1 MALDIQ
7 GFITPEQ
14 TFKGL
19 SDLGS
24 TMQAQKAAK
33 AKAEEEG
40 KANKAVLGTYL
51 SGYLKDSDFL
61 TGTVND
67 PYVTKNLHDIMQ
79 KGMELANT
87 KGMTTTMLYSALS
100 PEVSSLSQSVQGI
113 KELERQR
120 KDTEAIIKANKGID
134 AEKFNSEF
142 RKNAYYNPDG
152 TLKNKEGLAKIDYTK
167 DWGDYTLKN
176 SNIYNTEGIDELVQK
191 SGKNTT
197 QLQTKVVDPNRGAR
211 SASLEITSPEFM
223 IPKQDEKGVFQGFEP
238 RHDFAT
244 VNGVRQQQPVLDA
257 EGRQVMQNGK
267 PVTEDVKIVQPDDWN
282 MLINDKRAAPYI
294 LQEVRKYASQKGIS
308 PASPEAEIYGK
319 QLGYQLLNQSSK
331 DYSTHKET
339 SVQKAAPINI
349 SVGGQ
354 GKGGA
359 ADANIND
366 MYTRLYKQADNV
378 INVKGRPYMQANM
391 MPPDIMTVVLKQ
403 AKDAKGNSDLSNAD
417 IYLAF
422 DENKNLGIYGKDDN
436 VLITE
441 VTPQGINVV
450 ATPGIKG
457 KQKAIKKGEPALVT
471 TKKNQSYSVLATGK
485 KYTYA
490 DLKALKYTDAD
501 IQQAIK
507 NGKIK

>member
-7 GFITPEQ
+7 GFVTPEQ

-19 SDLGS
+19 SDLGA

-33 AKAEEEG
+33 AKAEEED
-40 KANKAVLGTYL
+40 KANKAAMGTYL
-51 SGYLKDSDFL
+51 SGYLKSSDFL

-79 KGMELANT
+79 KGMNLANT

-100 PEVSSLSQSVQGI
+100 PEVSNLSQSVQGI

-120 KDTEAIIKANKGID
+120 KDTEAIIKTNKGID

-152 TLKNKEGLAKIDYTK
+152 TLKNIDGLSKIDATK

-191 SGKNTT
+191 SGKNTK

-267 PVTEDVKIVQPDDWN
+267 PVTEDVKIVQPEDWN

-319 QLGYQLLNQSSK
+319 QLGYQLLDQSSK
-331 DYSTHKET
+331 NYSTHKET

-349 SVGGQ
+349 NT
-354 GKGGA
+354 GGA
-359 ADANIND
+359 GGKAGGEATIND
-366 MYTRLYKQADNV
+366 VYSRLNAFVKDKLDEYKSDP
-378 INVKGRPYMQANM
+378 VKWNNKDYVQANLLDT
-391 MPPDIMTVVLKQ
+391 DILDVVLKAARNATGQ
-403 AKDAKGNSDLSNAD
+403 QDLGANG
-417 IYLAF
+417 IKIMV
-422 DENKNLGIYGKDDN
+422 DEDGSMGIYNSKTDKLVGRLTEQGLNVKASIRGKDKN
-436 VLITE
+436 KVIQKMKK
-441 VTPQGINVV
+441 VTDKDI
-450 ATPGIKG
+450 
-457 KQKAIKKGEPALVT
+457 IKKLNEGE
-471 TKKNQSYSVLATGK
+471 
-485 KYTYA
+485 
-490 DLKALKYTDAD
+490 
-501 IQQAIK
+501 
-507 NGKIK
+507 